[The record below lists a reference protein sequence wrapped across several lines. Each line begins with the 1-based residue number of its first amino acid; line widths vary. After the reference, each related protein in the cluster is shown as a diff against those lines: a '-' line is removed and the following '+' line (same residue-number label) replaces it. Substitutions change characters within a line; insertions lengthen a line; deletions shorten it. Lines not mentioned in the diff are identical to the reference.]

1 MMQTREIRKVEK
13 LKLFFLSVVIWIGL
27 LSMITSLKTNQRSTK
42 VIARMLMIMKRT
54 PDFHVHCAFV
64 VVDAVAAV
72 KSHAVAALRS
82 DAA

>member
-1 MMQTREIRKVEK
+1 
-13 LKLFFLSVVIWIGL
+13 
-27 LSMITSLKTNQRSTK
+27 MITSLKTKQRSTK

-64 VVDAVAAV
+64 VVDAVAAE